1 MLWEGLQQTECVLV
15 EPSASFVKPSAA
27 LLPGG
32 AVFTSPSTGGGPLFP
47 SNLVQ
52 QLTGGKRNMVSSQSL
67 PPAADLPGMPVEES
81 ADICA
86 TRTRASAVL
95 AYLGVETFGWVHLL
109 ECLSSP
115 DAYAASVLQQ
125 QPAGWLCDL
134 YGCISWHLQQGSAE
148 LQKQASAD
156 CEACLRKAPL
166 MRLMQQLGGQQVAAD
181 NERLMLWDAGRC
193 VA

>member
-1 MLWEGLQQTECVLV
+1 MQMLWEGLQQTECVLV

-47 SNLVQ
+47 SDLVQ
-52 QLTGGKRNMVSSQSL
+52 QLTGGKRNMVSSRSL
-67 PPAADLPGMPVEES
+67 PLAADLPGMPVEES

-86 TRTRASAVL
+86 TRTRVSAVL
-95 AYLGVETFGWVHLL
+95 THLGVASFGWAHLV
-109 ECLSSP
+109 ECLSSL
-115 DAYAASVLQQ
+115 DAASVLQQ
-125 QPAGWLCDL
+125 QPAGWLLDL
-134 YGCISWHLQQGSAE
+134 HGCISWHLQQGSAE

-156 CEACLRKAPL
+156 CAAYLWRAPL